1 MFRKVLEYTGEYKS
15 YTYRAMCFLVAGL
28 LFNVMQFMAVYQL
41 IDGAITGEHHLSY
54 YLIWLAVFLGCGLI
68 YMVLYIH
75 GLILSH
81 DSAYH
86 TLKNLRVSLQGKME
100 NLPLGVIQE
109 LGVGSLKKVF
119 IDDIDNMELLLAHAL
134 PEGFSNV
141 CVPTIVMIAM
151 FFVDW
156 KLALLCLA
164 SLPLGILSMM
174 AMYMAGTSK
183 MGDYYASAQ
192 KMNDTIVEYING
204 MEVVKIFGRDGESY
218 RRFSGDVLNYRDF
231 TLAWYKMCWPWMAL
245 YGSFL
250 PCVALFTLPIGGY
263 FVYTGVSTLSNFL
276 LVLCMAFA
284 IGPTIMKAMSYMSVL
299 PQLNYKITALENIL
313 SAAPLKQGTKPFGGS
328 DRSIAFEHVS
338 FAYEEGQ
345 KVLDDVNLMIPANSV
360 TALVGESGSGK
371 STLAKLLVHFYD
383 VSDGVIK
390 IGGMDITE
398 MSLESLNDQISY
410 VAQEQ
415 FLFQMSL
422 LENIR
427 LGKPEASR
435 EEVLEAARKA
445 QCMDFLDRLEH
456 GIDSMAGDSG
466 KMLSGGER
474 QRIALAR
481 AILKNAPIIVLDEAT
496 AFMDPENEEKMNQ
509 AIAELIADKTVIVIA
524 HRLYSIK
531 NADNIVVMQDGK
543 ISAVGTHETL
553 LDSCSKYKDLWELS
567 EGTKN
572 WSATSKE
579 QAAPAT
585 GKEQGAP
592 VTGKKQ
598 DVKEVSA

>member
-1 MFRKVLEYTGEYKS
+1 MFKKVLIYTGEYKK
-15 YTYRAMCFLVAGL
+15 YTFQAMVFLIIGL
-28 LFNVMQFMAVYQL
+28 LFNVVQFLAIYQM
-41 IDGAITGEHHLSY
+41 IDGAISGERGLPY
-54 YLIWLAVFLGCGLI
+54 YLIWLGVFLACGLI
-68 YMVLYIH
+68 YMLLYVH
-75 GLILSH
+75 GLVQSH
-81 DSAYH
+81 FSAYH
-86 TLKNLRVSLQGKME
+86 TLKNLRISLQGKME
-100 NLPLGVIQE
+100 KLPLGVIQE

-151 FFVDW
+151 FFIDW
-156 KLALLCLA
+156 KLALLCIA
-164 SLPLGILSMM
+164 ALPLGIVSMM

-192 KMNDTIVEYING
+192 KMNATIVEYING

-218 RRFSGDVLNYRDF
+218 RRFSTDVMNYRDF

-250 PCVALFTLPIGGY
+250 PCVALFTLPVGGY
-263 FVYTGVSTLSNFL
+263 FVYLGSSSLSNFL
-276 LVLCMAFA
+276 LILCMAFS

-299 PQLNYKITALENIL
+299 PQLNYKIETLENIL
-313 SAAPLKQGTKPFGGS
+313 SAEPLKQGTSEFKGK
-328 DRSIAFEHVS
+328 DKSIQFENVV
-338 FAYEEGQ
+338 FAYDGENE
-345 KVLDDVNLMIPANSV
+345 VINNVSLDIEANSV

-383 VSDGVIK
+383 VTSGSIR
-390 IGGMDITE
+390 IGGQDITD
-398 MSLESLNDQISY
+398 MTLESLNNQISF
-410 VAQEQ
+410 VSQEQ
-415 FLFQMSL
+415 FLFNMSI

-427 LGKPEASR
+427 LGKPEATR
-435 EEVLEAARKA
+435 EEVVEAARKA
-445 QCMDFLDRLEH
+445 QCGDFLGRLEH

-481 AILKNAPIIVLDEAT
+481 AILKDAPIIVLDEAT

-509 AIAELIADKTVIVIA
+509 AIAELISDKTVIVIA

-531 NADNIVVMQDGK
+531 NADKIVVMDKGQIHASGK
-543 ISAVGTHETL
+543 HEEL
-553 LDSCSKYKDLWELS
+553 LLTSDKYKNLWELS
-567 EGTKN
+567 EGAKN
-572 WSATSKE
+572 WSVTSRDDQESKR
-579 QAAPAT
+579 
-585 GKEQGAP
+585 
-592 VTGKKQ
+592 
-598 DVKEVSA
+598 EVLA